1 MNFKMNKIINI
12 CLLTGD
18 TFMPELHFQQP
29 GFIYSASGPFTK
41 HHEGIWKFREEGNLK
56 YLNRNELGKAC
67 FAHDAAYSDSKDLAK
82 GTIWDKILNDK
93 AYEIARNR
101 KYDWFKKE
109 LASVVYRVV
118 DKKTGS
124 GVSVNEQLAGE
135 LFKRIKV
142 YERFKDYICAADIAE
157 MGYSLLRTKTLNI
170 YYV

>member
-1 MNFKMNKIINI
+1 M
-12 CLLTGD
+12 
-18 TFMPELHFQQP
+18 
-29 GFIYSASGPFTK
+29 
-41 HHEGIWKFREEGNLK
+41 
-56 YLNRNELGKAC
+56 
-67 FAHDAAYSDSKDLAK
+67 
-82 GTIWDKILNDK
+82 NDK

-101 KYDWFKKE
+101 KYDWFKRE

-142 YERFKDYICAADIAE
+142 YERFKGYICAADIAE